1 MHDDGKVRKARQ
13 HFNITKQERRKNKQ
27 EEVSNNTV
35 YEKRQG
41 ELFSLDKKHMR
52 GKGEKILLK
61 YFLFLIFKY
70 IQYYIVSRFSDGDTV
85 ATG

>member
-61 YFLFLIFKY
+61 YFLFLIFK

>member
-61 YFLFLIFKY
+61 YFLFFN
-70 IQYYIVSRFSDGDTV
+70 IQINIYSIIL
-85 ATG
+85 